1 MKTFNLDKF
10 KLVVWTLTNK
20 FLIACLMLSLLLAI
34 YNEKLLAD
42 IGVGNL
48 RNFYTKYPHEE
59 IKNKIDDGTPYTHQ
73 LFYEVNGNKL
83 SPHFRDEQ
91 NVTKLKG
98 KAVDIFG
105 ISYQSVGNTRYMYGG
120 ITLSGEYLSQS
131 RNIPINLWIKG
142 EHKTISTK
150 RVSTNKKYVTAQEVD
165 IKLRKYLQDEYNIY
179 GHNNTGKGQEYGHKS
194 KFYSGFNSGE
204 VTFHLNSGENFKY
217 ELFYTGNGSPESF
230 LKIYDDN
237 KTIDS
242 SSFHL
247 DVTIDLKE

>member
-1 MKTFNLDKF
+1 
-10 KLVVWTLTNK
+10 
-20 FLIACLMLSLLLAI
+20 MLSLLLSI

-59 IKNKIDDGTPYTHQ
+59 IKNKVDDGTLYTHQ
-73 LFYEVNGNKL
+73 LFYEVNENKL

-105 ISYQSVGNTRYMYGG
+105 ISYQGVGNTRYMYGG
-120 ITLSGEYLSQS
+120 ITLSGEYLPQS
-131 RNIPINLWIKG
+131 RNIPINLWVKG
-142 EHKTISTK
+142 EHKTISTQ

-179 GHNNTGKGQEYGHKS
+179 GHKS

-204 VTFHLNSGENFKY
+204 VTFHLNSGKNFKY

-242 SSFHL
+242 SSFRL